1 MSHSRS
7 AATQERLRV
16 IEDAEWIVGT
26 DHPEHIARRV
36 GFATTKQLYD
46 ALRRWGRQDLVD
58 RCHTWWVTHATTREL
73 AA

>member
-7 AATQERLRV
+7 AGALERLRV
-16 IEDAEWIVGT
+16 TEDAEWIVGT
-26 DHPEHIARRV
+26 DHPEHIAYRLGYRST
-36 GFATTKQLYD
+36 AHLYD

-58 RCHTWWVTHATTREL
+58 RCQQWWVTHATTREL